1 MTERKVSR
9 LDKPFYIFLL
19 SAYPSL
25 ALLSTNS
32 QEVNSLIVI
41 RPLLGSI
48 VVTGL
53 IAVLLVG
60 SFKNQK
66 KAYLGTAV
74 FLFLFFSY
82 GHVVRWLLGR
92 IGTGQETY
100 IDTSLYIAYFV
111 LLSLSFYGIAKAKK
125 DFSDWN
131 TGLNVAALALVFL
144 PLFNIFSG
152 IFNRSTTL
160 PASLGQVSAN
170 QVLPE
175 IDQGSP
181 NVKSGPSE
189 HPDIY
194 FIILDGYSRA
204 DTLEAMGYDNSPFLQ
219 SLEQMGFY
227 VVKCSSSNYRST
239 LLSMPSIFNME
250 YLHDFL
256 PFTGEDNSSVPLL
269 SKFLIHNRVRSEL
282 EKLGYTIISFETG
295 YEWNEWKDAD
305 YFLAPNN
312 NSVLRTMFV
321 PYLTQFEYMFL
332 QNTALGPFVE
342 NSKFGTT
349 RYNDL
354 YERVNFT
361 LEELP
366 NTVSLKGPKFVYA
379 HILAPHYP
387 FIFLPDGSLNSDPR
401 YYTSEEGTPSDPEL
415 TRIGY
420 INNVQFLNS
429 RVSDILQT
437 ILQNSTA
444 PPVIIIQGDHGH
456 IIPERRF
463 NNLSA
468 FYLPNV
474 KSDLLYPEMS
484 SVNTFRVVF
493 NAYFGTEFE
502 LLKDTSFD
510 AHIGEPLRKKAV
522 KPFPETCP

>member
-1 MTERKVSR
+1 MVERKVSW
-9 LDKPFYIFLL
+9 LGTPFYIFLF
-19 SAYPSL
+19 STYPSL

-32 QEVNSLIVI
+32 QEVASIVVI
-41 RPLLGSI
+41 RPLLASI
-48 VVTGL
+48 LFTGL
-53 IAVLLVG
+53 ATGILYGLL
-60 SFKNQK
+60 KEQA

-74 FLFLFFSY
+74 ILLLFFSY
-82 GHVVRWLLGR
+82 GHVARWLLER
-92 IGTGQETY
+92 FEPEQGTFIE
-100 IDTSLYIAYFV
+100 ISLSIVYFAIFC
-111 LLSLSFYGIAKAKK
+111 LSFYGIAKAHR
-125 DFSDWN
+125 DFSAWN
-131 TGLNVAALALVFL
+131 AGLNVTAMVLL
-144 PLFNIFSG
+144 LFPFFEIFSG
-152 IFNRSTTL
+152 LVARFPTAQSSHEQIN
-160 PASLGQVSAN
+160 ASQDPIETALRMPS
-170 QVLPE
+170 E
-175 IDQGSP
+175 E
-181 NVKSGPSE
+181 SGLVE

-194 FIILDGYSRA
+194 YILLDGYSRA
-204 DTLEAMGYDNSPFLQ
+204 DTLEAMGYDNSQFLQ

-227 VVKCSSSNYRST
+227 VVACSTSNYRST

-256 PFTGEDNSSVPLL
+256 PFAGEDNSSVPLL
-269 SKFLIHNRVRSEL
+269 SNFLIHNRVRSEL

-295 YEWNEWKDAD
+295 YEWNEWTDAD

-312 NSVLRTMFV
+312 YSALRTMFV
-321 PYLTQFEYMFL
+321 PYLTQFEYLFL
-332 QNTALGPFVE
+332 QNTALGPYVE

-387 FIFLPDGSLNSDPR
+387 FIFLSDGSLNSDPR

-437 ILQNSTA
+437 ILQNSTT

-456 IIPERRF
+456 VIPERRF

-474 KSDLLYPEMS
+474 KSELLYPQIS

-493 NAYFGTEFE
+493 NEYFGADFE
-502 LLKDTSFD
+502 LLEDTSFD
-510 AHIGEPLRKKAV
+510 AHIGEPLLTKAV